1 MTDEEKDQQ
10 IQKLERDLAHS
21 RRETDDHRVQLSR
34 VQDFCDDRH
43 KPLEAEIREALRVN
57 KEKDLELAALKKRLA
72 ELERA

>member
-1 MTDEEKDQQ
+1 MTGEEKDQK

-21 RRETDDHRVQLSR
+21 RREKNDHRVMLSR